1 MWQKNKWNYLLL
13 RKFTVAL
20 TESAEVS
27 LKHDKIWKINMLL
40 NDNPTMTNSAEPQTN
55 ESVSLEELTEVI
67 EQFEQYRER
76 LLNDSMETAK
86 RAKMKKSEVMA
97 QIQPELDK
105 IDTALE
111 QLQKQ
116 REILTSA

>member
-1 MWQKNKWNYLLL
+1 
-13 RKFTVAL
+13 
-20 TESAEVS
+20 
-27 LKHDKIWKINMLL
+27 
-40 NDNPTMTNSAEPQTN
+40 MTNPSETTAAEP
-55 ESVSLEELTEVI
+55 VSLEELMEVI

-111 QLQKQ
+111 QLRKQ
-116 REILTSA
+116 QAILTSA

>member
-1 MWQKNKWNYLLL
+1 
-13 RKFTVAL
+13 
-20 TESAEVS
+20 
-27 LKHDKIWKINMLL
+27 MLL
-40 NDNPTMTNSAEPQTN
+40 NDGLTMTNSTDPQTH

-86 RAKMKKSEVMA
+86 RAKMKKTEVMA

-105 IDTALE
+105 IETALE
-111 QLQKQ
+111 QLRKQ
-116 REILTSA
+116 YEILTAS

>member
-1 MWQKNKWNYLLL
+1 M
-13 RKFTVAL
+13 
-20 TESAEVS
+20 
-27 LKHDKIWKINMLL
+27 
-40 NDNPTMTNSAEPQTN
+40 NDGLTMTNSAEPQTN

-111 QLQKQ
+111 QLRKQ

>member
-1 MWQKNKWNYLLL
+1 
-13 RKFTVAL
+13 
-20 TESAEVS
+20 
-27 LKHDKIWKINMLL
+27 MLL

-86 RAKMKKSEVMA
+86 RAKMKKSEVMT

-111 QLQKQ
+111 QLRKQ
-116 REILTSA
+116 REILTSV